1 MFTAAGIGWLF
12 CVPMQLV
19 GAPLWM
25 LTVGGLVF
33 VAVGAWRAFRGW
45 RLRDM
50 RTGAGAEER
59 VGEAI
64 EYALTRAGCAVAHG
78 VTVIAREG
86 DIDHLVATPTRL
98 WVLETKSGR
107 LPRTAFA
114 TTLRR
119 IARNVDAVR
128 AWAPGEDVVGGA
140 RVRRR
145 GARGGAGDLRLGVG
159 DDPLLRGQG
168 VADAAATRR
177 GGRRRET
184 GYCHRSNGLGTGAE
198 GLGLSR
204 QRQSTDRPRNGF
216 GEPRRCCMPDS
227 RGFADPTVGIAEI
240 VHGGFMVRYRDFLRE
255 NQA

>member
-1 MFTAAGIGWLF
+1 MRDQLFDRVVGGAVFTAAGIGWLF

-86 DIDHLVATPTRL
+86 DIDHLGCDAHAPVGTRDQERPTAPDGL
-98 WVLETKSGR
+98 CHDL
-107 LPRTAFA
+107 AA
-114 TTLRR
+114 H
-119 IARNVDAVR
+119 R
-128 AWAPGEDVVGGA
+128 AK
-140 RVRRR
+140 
-145 GARGGAGDLRLGVG
+145 
-159 DDPLLRGQG
+159 
-168 VADAAATRR
+168 
-177 GGRRRET
+177 
-184 GYCHRSNGLGTGAE
+184 C
-198 GLGLSR
+198 
-204 QRQSTDRPRNGF
+204 
-216 GEPRRCCMPDS
+216 
-227 RGFADPTVGIAEI
+227 
-240 VHGGFMVRYRDFLRE
+240 
-255 NQA
+255 

>member
-1 MFTAAGIGWLF
+1 MRDQLLDRVVGGAVFTAAGIGWLF

-33 VAVGAWRAFRGW
+33 VAVGAWLAFRGW

-128 AWAPGEDVVGGA
+128 AWAPGADVVGALVFAGA
-140 RVRRR
+140 VRVEAQETYDLGSETIRCFGDRESLMR
-145 GARGGAGDLRLGVG
+145 QLRDEAEGAGK
-159 DDPLLRGQG
+159 
-168 VADAAATRR
+168 
-177 GGRRRET
+177 
-184 GYCHRSNGLGTGAE
+184 LGTAIVRTVWE
-198 GLGLSR
+198 LA
-204 QRQSTDRPRNGF
+204 
-216 GEPRRCCMPDS
+216 RRD
-227 RGFADPTVGIAEI
+227 
-240 VHGGFMVRYRDFLRE
+240 
-255 NQA
+255 